1 MIPRFAL
8 PAVTVRIVA
17 CLCGIAAVAGCNEN
31 PSAQPAPG
39 RSATAGDAQIEPADK
54 TSPAD
59 FDRNRVFQVLPVA
72 KFAGRITIDGKPPT
86 GAGRL
91 FVILTD
97 PNHLDEHARG
107 TLPKLYAM
115 CDADGH
121 FAFGT
126 YDLKNK
132 NDGVVAGKYVVTFVQ
147 LRKFVPKNAKSKGSS
162 TPERARGGY
171 EKYNLPDDLKNLY
184 SDPDRNAKSPAF
196 LLDLRP
202 PGKDDYRFDLVVA
215 GKEPLPKP
223 APHAVTY
230 MVIPK

>member
-1 MIPRFAL
+1 MIPRFAVL
-8 PAVTVRIVA
+8 PVTLRIVA
-17 CLCGIAAVAGCNEN
+17 CLCGIAAAAGCNEN
-31 PSAQPAPG
+31 QNDQSSAG
-39 RSATAGDAQIEPADK
+39 SNATAGGAQ
-54 TSPAD
+54 
-59 FDRNRVFQVLPVA
+59 FDRSDNTGATNFDKNRIFQLLPVA
-72 KFAGRITIDGKPPT
+72 KFAGQITIDGKPPT
-86 GAGRL
+86 KGGKL

-97 PNHLDEHARG
+97 PSHLDEHARG
-107 TLPKLYAM
+107 TLPKFYAV

-132 NDGVVAGKYVVTFVQ
+132 SDGVVAGKYVVTFAQ
-147 LRKFVPKNAKSKGSS
+147 LHKFVPKSAKTKGPSIS
-162 TPERARGGY
+162 ERRGGY

-196 LLDLRP
+196 LLNLQP

-215 GKEPLPKP
+215 GKVPLPKP